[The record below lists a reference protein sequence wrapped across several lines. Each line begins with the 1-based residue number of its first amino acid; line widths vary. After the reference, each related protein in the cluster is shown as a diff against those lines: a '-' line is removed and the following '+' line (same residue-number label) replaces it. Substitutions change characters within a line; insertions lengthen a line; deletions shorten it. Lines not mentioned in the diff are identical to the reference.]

1 MDPTPP
7 ITAGIGD
14 AFGEMAESVIN
25 FAAAVDFEYENGHY
39 ERRAR
44 NRFFGLYLVRIGHR
58 DQRNRGWCRLH
69 RRAGLRRCQG
79 MRGERSTRFLRLAV
93 RG

>member
-25 FAAAVDFEYENGHY
+25 FAAAVDFEYENGDY
-39 ERRAR
+39 ER
-44 NRFFGLYLVRIGHR
+44 
-58 DQRNRGWCRLH
+58 
-69 RRAGLRRCQG
+69 
-79 MRGERSTRFLRLAV
+79 
-93 RG
+93 